1 MEGTHIERI
10 ARRWRRGQ
18 RRRRSHGV
26 IELRQ
31 EPTGGARIWFRD
43 GARLVSCAGAWFY
56 RHPMSHLRDPL
67 ELAPHAARA
76 EASEGRRY
84 DEPEHAYRSCFERDR
99 DRIVHAR
106 AFRRLEY
113 KTQVFPNYEGDHFR
127 TRLTHT
133 IEVAQIART
142 VAAALRLNQTLAEAI
157 ALAHDLGHPP
167 FGHAGE
173 EELDALLQE
182 SGGFEHNRHALR
194 IVEELEERYAAF
206 PGLNLSYEVREG
218 IVKHTTRYDRFR
230 HAELQDY
237 HPEMQPL
244 LEAQII
250 DWVDEIAYNV
260 HDIDDGV
267 EAHILSVDAL
277 VAGVPVFARLHAEQD
292 RRYPTADR
300 RARFNETIRALLD
313 VLVTD
318 LITTSAAR
326 IAEAGVDSVAAVRR
340 HPARLVGHSA
350 AVAEQIESIAAFL
363 MAELY
368 RSPRVESEMQRARG
382 VIADLVAAY
391 RRQPTLL
398 PERHQA
404 RFDRDGQ
411 ALVIADYVAGMT
423 DRYALRAREKL
434 GAS

>member
-1 MEGTHIERI
+1 
-10 ARRWRRGQ
+10 
-18 RRRRSHGV
+18 
-26 IELRQ
+26 
-31 EPTGGARIWFRD
+31 
-43 GARLVSCAGAWFY
+43 
-56 RHPMSHLRDPL
+56 MSQLRDSI
-67 ELAPHAARA
+67 ELAPYAARA
-76 EASEGRRY
+76 ENSEGRRHA
-84 DEPEHAYRSCFERDR
+84 EPEHAYRSCFERDR
-99 DRIVHAR
+99 DRIIHAR

-173 EELDALLQE
+173 EELDALLAA

-218 IVKHTTRYDRFR
+218 IVKHNTRYDRFR
-230 HAELQDY
+230 HAELQLY
-237 HPEMQPL
+237 RPHLQPL

-267 EAHILSVDAL
+267 EAHILSIDAL
-277 VAGVPVFARLHAEQD
+277 VAELPVFARLYEEQV
-292 RRYPTADR
+292 RRYPKSDSR
-300 RARFNETIRALLD
+300 QRFNETIRALLD
-313 VLVTD
+313 LLVTD
-318 LITTSAAR
+318 LIETSTRR
-326 IAEAGVDSVAAVRR
+326 IGEAGIDTVADLRANDE
-340 HPARLVGHSA
+340 RLVGHSPEI
-350 AVAEQIESIAAFL
+350 VADLGAIASFL
-363 MAELY
+363 MRKLY
-368 RSPRVESEMQRARG
+368 RSPRVDNEMRSARRIISG
-382 VIADLVAAY
+382 LVAAY
-391 RRQPTLL
+391 QQDPSLL

-404 RFDRDGQ
+404 RVDSTGQ
-411 ALVIADYVAGMT
+411 TTVIADYVAGMT
-423 DRYALRAREKL
+423 DRFALRAWEKV
-434 GAS
+434 GRAPGSADATR